1 MRRQFLKYSLIFISL
16 YSLAHLSWLQAA
28 TVAVISP
35 NCSDELLSAAHSE
48 LAKQYYSIS
57 SDPIIACLQEPTLG
71 LTVNYGRTDFAFG
84 LPSVILIG
92 PKGTNTDVVAHEW
105 SHAELEERVG
115 FMYRFLN
122 IPTWFDEGLA
132 MQVDHRVDFGTQALN
147 RYNNISVLRIPAL
160 EVMNTSDFFTVGD
173 QGKYHYSLSKCLVS
187 HWVKNNENWTSQ
199 LTGLK
204 RLEIDEI
211 YKNGIT
217 YCRNV

>member
-1 MRRQFLKYSLIFISL
+1 MRKLFLKCSLVIISL

-28 TVAVISP
+28 TVAMASP
-35 NCSDELLSAAHSE
+35 NCSDELLSAAHSQ
-48 LAKQYYSIS
+48 LAEQYYSIS
-57 SDPIIACLQEPTLG
+57 SDPIIACLHEPTLG

-92 PKGTNTDVVAHEW
+92 PKGTNTDVIAHEW

-115 FMYRFLN
+115 FLYRFLN

-132 MQVDHRVDFGTQALN
+132 MQVDHRADFGTEALSRSN
-147 RYNNISVLRIPAL
+147 SRSDVQIPAL
-160 EVMNTSDFFTVGD
+160 EVMNTSDFFTSGE

-187 HWVKNNENWTSQ
+187 QWVKNNDNWASQ
-199 LTGLK
+199 LTSLK
-204 RLEIDEI
+204 RLKIDDI

-217 YCRNV
+217 YCGNA